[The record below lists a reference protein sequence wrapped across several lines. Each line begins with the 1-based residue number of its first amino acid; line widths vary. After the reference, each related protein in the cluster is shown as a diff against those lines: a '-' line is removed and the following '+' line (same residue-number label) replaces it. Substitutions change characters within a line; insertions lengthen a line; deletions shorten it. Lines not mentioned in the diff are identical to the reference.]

1 METRH
6 AYWDRVYTEKME
18 TAVSWYERHPVPS
31 HDLILHNAPVKGNVI
46 DIGGGASFLPDHL
59 FEAGFSGVTSL
70 DLSAVALA
78 RVAHRLARYGDRHR
92 CIVADVT
99 RWSPDRHYDVWH
111 DRAALHFLTDPE
123 DQKRYGAALRSAL
136 APGGIAVI
144 GGFAPNGP
152 SRCSGLPVIQHDS
165 ASLLGLLGDEFIM
178 LQTCSHNHTTP
189 TGMIQQFEFTAFRKL
204 G

>member
-1 METRH
+1 MDTRH
-6 AYWDRVYTEKME
+6 AYWDRVYTEKPE
-18 TAVSWYERHPVPS
+18 TAVSWYELCPAS
-31 HDLILHNAPVKGNVI
+31 SLDLILRNAPAKGNVI

-59 FEAGFSGVTSL
+59 FEAGFDEVTSL

-78 RVAHRLARYGDRHR
+78 RVARRLDRFRDRHR

-99 RWSPDRHYDVWH
+99 QWSPDKHYDVWH
-111 DRAALHFLTDPE
+111 DRAALHFLNEPE
-123 DQKRYGAALRSAL
+123 DQRRYGAALRSAL

-178 LQTCSHNHTTP
+178 LQTCTLNHTTP
-189 TGMIQQFEFTAFRKL
+189 TGVIQQFEFTVFRKL

>member
-1 METRH
+1 MDTRH
-6 AYWDRVYTEKME
+6 AYWDRVYTEKPE
-18 TAVSWYERHPVPS
+18 TAVSWYELCPAS
-31 HDLILHNAPVKGNVI
+31 SLDLILRNAPAKGNVI

-59 FEAGFSGVTSL
+59 FEAGFDEVTSL

-78 RVAHRLARYGDRHR
+78 RVARRLDRFRDRHR

-99 RWSPDRHYDVWH
+99 QWSPDKHYDVWH
-111 DRAALHFLTDPE
+111 DRAALHFLTEPE
-123 DQKRYGAALRSAL
+123 DQRRYGAALRSAL

-165 ASLLGLLGDEFIM
+165 ASLLDMLGTEFKLLESIEH
-178 LQTCSHNHTTP
+178 LHETP
-189 TGMIQQFEFTAFRKL
+189 GGSKRIFCFSVISK
-204 G
+204 